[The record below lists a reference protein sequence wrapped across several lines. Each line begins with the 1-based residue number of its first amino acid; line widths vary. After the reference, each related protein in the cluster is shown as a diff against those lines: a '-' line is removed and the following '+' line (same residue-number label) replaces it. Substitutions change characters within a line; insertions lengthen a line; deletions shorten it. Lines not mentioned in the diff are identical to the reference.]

1 MHAMHDLTDAYL
13 LIGILALAAMLVGGL
28 IFAGGAV
35 APVAVKVLPEDAAAR
50 FLRAFWPR
58 YYRAG
63 AFGGAALTLVL
74 GVLAPNAT
82 VGVHYAALLTAL
94 AALFTIGL
102 WLALR
107 MIPAINA
114 ARDGAD
120 PARFARLHG
129 VVLGV
134 TALALLAGVAFL
146 VALGWVLPGHYLMWM
161 Q

>member
-1 MHAMHDLTDAYL
+1 MHDLTDAYL
-13 LIGILALAAMLVGGL
+13 LISILALSAMLVGGL

-35 APVAVKVLPEDAAAR
+35 APVAVKVLPEDAAAL

-63 AFGGAALTLVL
+63 AFGGAVLTLLL

-82 VGVHYAALLTAL
+82 VGVHYASLLTAL
-94 AALFTIGL
+94 AALFTVGL

-114 ARDGAD
+114 ARDGDD

-129 VVLGV
+129 AVLAL
-134 TALALLAGVAFL
+134 TAAALLAGVAFL
-146 VALGWVLPGHYLMWM
+146 VALGWVLPGHYLLWM